1 MKSYKRQLNAGD
13 LGAFKNM
20 SHDELI
26 TVIEMLNNERKNALA
41 EATRLKKSKR
51 ELMWKLG
58 YYTWDEL
65 LENLT

>member
-1 MKSYKRQLNAGD
+1 
-13 LGAFKNM
+13 M